1 MIWAPGTVQTF
12 TISNFKYCLLYSF
25 SPALTLHLQLRVCVG
40 EGWEGVQL
48 LFKVE
53 KSKLHNTSHEG
64 RGEQQWPKSRQRQRN
79 DRQNQHAVA
88 APCSSLCTHAVVCVC
103 VCGSL
108 GGWLSRS
115 SLAQLLSLSG

>member
-1 MIWAPGTVQTF
+1 MAEGVRVKLADWRFCDLGSWNCANIY
-12 TISNFKYCLLYSF
+12 NFKFQVLFTLLLLFPSH
-25 SPALTLHLQLRVCVG
+25 SPSLAAGEGVS

-64 RGEQQWPKSRQRQRN
+64 RGEQQWPKSRRRQRN

-88 APCSSLCTHAVVCVC
+88 APLLFFMYTCSCVC
-103 VCGSL
+103 V
-108 GGWLSRS
+108 RV
-115 SLAQLLSLSG
+115 